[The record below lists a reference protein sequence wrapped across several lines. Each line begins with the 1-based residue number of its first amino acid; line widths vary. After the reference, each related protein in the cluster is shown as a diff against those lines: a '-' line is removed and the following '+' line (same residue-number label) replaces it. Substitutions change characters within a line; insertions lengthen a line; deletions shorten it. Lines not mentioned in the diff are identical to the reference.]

1 MSSNGSIPPKMNPA
15 PSGASAYEPE
25 QTGVHHSL
33 HHCYIWL
40 GALRAAPIIFI
51 CGLSSLSGLMKLAE
65 ALGFVPGRHGA
76 CLRSCDGCPCM
87 DVPFHLVRI

>member
-1 MSSNGSIPPKMNPA
+1 MSSNGSISPNMNPA

-40 GALRAAPIIFI
+40 GALRAARCANHLHMRAFLI
-51 CGLSSLSGLMKLAE
+51 
-65 ALGFVPGRHGA
+65 VGA
-76 CLRSCDGCPCM
+76 YEIS
-87 DVPFHLVRI
+87 